1 MSAEKYKHMSL
12 QEILPCS
19 NWLLCLLSLS
29 LSSITT
35 TIPLYV
41 QVARTKVLGVFN
53 PRQTRDSGA
62 WGLEEVRIIEMGG
75 IRAILIM
82 SSQSQEGR
90 PEGRREAA
98 GGRTT
103 MNKAA
108 KTLVTPHLVLCQ
120 VMSSISWKVVW
131 LRRTTFIPPL
141 MSSERKWA
149 KLDLK
154 NGESFENLMMS
165 WFKSHLMNFVFYSC
179 FYAHKMKT
187 KVFHG

>member
-1 MSAEKYKHMSL
+1 MGDVNCTICKFLFVAMCSL
-12 QEILPCS
+12 
-19 NWLLCLLSLS
+19 LLMLYST
-29 LSSITT
+29 SITT

-41 QVARTKVLGVFN
+41 QVVRTKVLGVFN
-53 PRQTRDSGA
+53 PRGTRDSGA
-62 WGLEEVRIIEMGG
+62 WGLEEVRTIEMAG

-131 LRRTTFIPPL
+131 LRRATFLSPL

-149 KLDLK
+149 KSDLK
-154 NGESFENLMMS
+154 NGKVLYHG
-165 WFKSHLMNFVFYSC
+165 FKSHNLMDFVFYSC
-179 FYAHKMKT
+179 FYDKQ
-187 KVFHG
+187 